1 MLAAM
6 GHAEI
11 VSALVAG
18 LAGPGEP
25 GLAVGVYEHGDLVFT
40 ASAGE
45 ASVEFGVPVDA
56 RTRFD
61 IASVSKQFT
70 AAAALLLARDGK
82 LDLDEGIHVHL
93 PELSLP
99 VPVTVRQCLQH
110 TAGLPDWLSLVALAG
125 IPLPGCSEER
135 LVELFAGLRTLNYAP
150 GTAFSYSNTGYVLT
164 AAVIRRITGQSLNE
178 FAIERIF
185 KPLGMNDTL
194 FRDDVTAV
202 LPRFA
207 PGYAND
213 QGLVRADTVESAV
226 GDGGLVTSVS
236 DLAPW
241 FGFLADGRVLGADL
255 RDQLVEDTAF
265 GYSFGIYPIRI
276 GELDGFGHAGGVDG
290 YRSQLIHIPSAGVG
304 VSVLSNQTRHDTV
317 DLAARVARIVTG
329 QREPAVDAVP
339 GDAEAL
345 AGYWFNEITD
355 AAVEIEVS
363 GDGILFQGSEFTHR
377 ADGAWR
383 RDESA
388 IELWLADGRLMMGTH
403 LIPARQITMVRR
415 EPATGA
421 PLPEGSFHNAEVG
434 ATLTIADGRLAS
446 PGQPALPIVPISADA
461 WQAGSHATLYLD
473 NGDLL
478 LSAFG
483 VRRMRFTP
491 QEK

>member
-6 GHAEI
+6 GYAEI
-11 VSALVAG
+11 VSAMVAD

-25 GLAVGVYEHGDLVFT
+25 GLAVGVYEQGDLVFT

-45 ASVEFGVPVDA
+45 ACVEFGVPVDA

-61 IASVSKQFT
+61 IASASKQFT

-110 TAGLPDWLSLVALAG
+110 TAGLPEWYSLVTVAG
-125 IPLPGCSEER
+125 IPLYACSEER
-135 LVELFAGLRTLNYAP
+135 LVELFTGLRTLNYQP

-178 FAIERIF
+178 FATERIF
-185 KPLGMNDTL
+185 RPLGMNDTL

-207 PGYAND
+207 PGYNSD
-213 QGLVRADTVESAV
+213 KGLVRADTVESAV

-255 RDQLVEDTAF
+255 RDQLVENTAF
-265 GYSFGIYPIRI
+265 KYSFGIYPIRI
-276 GELDGFGHAGGVDG
+276 GELDGFGHAGGVPG
-290 YRSQLIHIPSAGVG
+290 YRSQLIYVPSAGIG
-304 VSVLSNQTRHDTV
+304 VSLLSNQSRHDPV
-317 DLAARVARIVTG
+317 AIAAKVARIVTG
-329 QREPAVDAVP
+329 QPQPVVDATP

-345 AGYWFNEITD
+345 AGHWFNEITD
-355 AAVEIEVS
+355 AAVEIELS
-363 GDGILFQGSEFTHR
+363 DGGIRFQGEEFTHR
-377 ADGAWR
+377 ADGVW

-388 IELWLADGRLMMGTH
+388 TELWLADGRLMMGTE

-421 PLPEGSFHNAEVG
+421 RLPEGSFRNAEIG
-434 ATLTIADGRLAS
+434 ATLTIADGRLVTT
-446 PGQPALPIVPISADA
+446 GQPSLPLTPVSADA
-461 WQAGSHATLYLD
+461 WQAGPLVTLYLEG
-473 NGDLL
+473 GDLL
-478 LSAFG
+478 LSSHG